1 MVHENCP
8 AGVIVTGGLG
18 GDADQWIIAQFHL
31 FLGVIDVEV
40 KVVGG
45 GGRPDRTLFP
55 PYIRPDDETDDR
67 WKLRDDDEK
76 EVIIKVRL
84 GSKEIERHYFRKN
97 ADRAIKAINFLN
109 NTRTRY
115 TVVVDNIKHNT
126 KKPFVFLKN
135 LRKKD

>member
-1 MVHENCP
+1 MPHTHHDCP
-8 AGVIVTGGLG
+8 AGVIITGGLG
-18 GDADQWIIAQFHL
+18 GDADQLIIAQFHL
-31 FLGVIDVEV
+31 FLGVIEVDVKV

-45 GGRPDRTLFP
+45 GRPVSEIPYYLRPDEEP
-55 PYIRPDDETDDR
+55 WQP
-67 WKLRDDDEK
+67 RDDAEK

-84 GSKEIERHYFRKN
+84 GSKEVERHYFRKN

-115 TVVVDNIKHNT
+115 TITVDEVKNI
-126 KKPFVFLKN
+126 KPFVYLKN